1 MKIQD
6 EKNARGA
13 VIILTAL
20 LLAVIWI
27 ALIFAEAVAEGGSL
41 AEVLFNF
48 SINLQSLHIPK
59 WNAYSL
65 KTISACLIIYGFL
78 VSLYYEQKG
87 NYRFREEYGSACWG
101 NPKRTSRLFR
111 TKKHDP
117 YIILTENVKVSMN
130 TKALPRLHQ
139 INANVLV
146 IGGSGSGKSR
156 SYIMPNILECACSYV
171 ICDPKGELYHTLGG
185 VLEQAGY
192 DITVF
197 NLLEMQKSDGYN
209 PLRYVKDEKDIET
222 LVTALVNNTND
233 KKHSAGEKFWEDSE
247 KNLLKALIA
256 YLYEQA
262 PENEQ
267 NFATLMYML
276 SHMEVREE
284 DENYKSTVD
293 LLFEDLAY
301 TDPDSYA
308 LREYKGFRQG
318 AGKTLKSI
326 LISLSS
332 RLNGF
337 NLPQLNRIILND
349 DMDFQSLGE
358 RKRAIFMLISDNDSS
373 FNYLVGMLYLQAF
386 HELYSLADT
395 KYHGSLPV
403 PVRFMMD
410 EFSNTP
416 LPSDFEHIL
425 STCRS
430 RNISINIAV
439 QNMAQLKA
447 IFKEN
452 SDNVTSNCD
461 SMLYLGTNEAST
473 HEYISK
479 ALGKATIDVKSRNTT
494 KGRNGSSTTNYQQ
507 TGREL
512 MTPDEVRLLPNDKAI
527 LLIRGK
533 RPIIDNKYTLT
544 KHRNYDKIGSEPYE
558 KCTKHY
564 ESQDLSFA
572 VASLSEIE
580 EVES

>member
-1 MKIQD
+1 
-6 EKNARGA
+6 
-13 VIILTAL
+13 
-20 LLAVIWI
+20 
-27 ALIFAEAVAEGGSL
+27 
-41 AEVLFNF
+41 
-48 SINLQSLHIPK
+48 
-59 WNAYSL
+59 
-65 KTISACLIIYGFL
+65 
-78 VSLYYEQKG
+78 
-87 NYRFREEYGSACWG
+87 
-101 NPKRTSRLFR
+101 
-111 TKKHDP
+111 
-117 YIILTENVKVSMN
+117 MN
-130 TKALPRLHQ
+130 
-139 INANVLV
+139 
-146 IGGSGSGKSR
+146 G
-156 SYIMPNILECACSYV
+156 
-171 ICDPKGELYHTLGG
+171 
-185 VLEQAGY
+185 
-192 DITVF
+192 
-197 NLLEMQKSDGYN
+197 
-209 PLRYVKDEKDIET
+209 
-222 LVTALVNNTND
+222 
-233 KKHSAGEKFWEDSE
+233 
-247 KNLLKALIA
+247 
-256 YLYEQA
+256 A

-284 DENYKSTVD
+284 DENYKSPID

-395 KYHGSLPV
+395 KYRGSLPV

-410 EFSNTP
+410 EFANTP

-452 SDNVTSNCD
+452 SDNVVSNCD
-461 SMLYLGTNEAST
+461 SLLYLGTNEAST

-494 KGRNGSSTTNYQQ
+494 KGRNGSSTNNYQQ

-544 KHRNYDKIGSEPYE
+544 KHRNYGKIGDKSYE

-564 ESQDLSFA
+564 ENRDLSFK

-580 EVES
+580 EVED